1 MEETHPHRVP
11 MLPRPASKRDEDGV
25 VVAIDGHAVAAGAGV
40 VVACAPGYEGIAFAG
55 ELSALWAVGLGI
67 TYHQSLWS

>member
-1 MEETHPHRVP
+1 

-40 VVACAPGYEGIAFAG
+40 AVACAPGYEGIAFAG
-55 ELSALWAVGLGI
+55 ELSAFLAANSRT